1 MRNAELNVSG
11 YSSVSTVTSC
21 STWLTSEICSHG
33 MCAAYLLFFAFCRVF
48 GHSGDDAKKIIY
60 SNWLNMVRAGL
71 LGLEFYSPDTNSWRQ
86 AHMQARYVILRVLL
100 EADGVVSISE
110 RTGTDG
116 EPDLLISLNEENIY
130 TNGRKAI
137 ADFLLK
143 LQVLLVIEMWR

>member
-1 MRNAELNVSG
+1 
-11 YSSVSTVTSC
+11 
-21 STWLTSEICSHG
+21 
-33 MCAAYLLFFAFCRVF
+33 
-48 GHSGDDAKKIIY
+48 
-60 SNWLNMVRAGL
+60 
-71 LGLEFYSPDTNSWRQ
+71 
-86 AHMQARYVILRVLL
+86 MQARYVILRVLL